1 MKLAPQL
8 LSPGAWTGHP
18 LEGGGL
24 FTVVL
29 GEWGAVTPADHGAWW
44 AGQVVG
50 SAIYGLRLLPHGT
63 ETIGQVTAY
72 PHTSEGRILSLHSF

>member
-29 GEWGAVTPADHGAWW
+29 GAWGAVTPADHGAWW

-50 SAIYGLRLLPHGT
+50 SAIYGLRLLLM
-63 ETIGQVTAY
+63 EQKRLAK
-72 PHTSEGRILSLHSF
+72 